1 LSVRHLPFTPPTM
14 LAPMEGVSTAPFRAL
29 IAAKG
34 GVGAVSTEFVRIN
47 DHHVPSRKLGRL
59 VERARDDVMLSV
71 QVMGREVSHMEI
83 AARIMSD
90 AGADIV
96 DINLGCP
103 SPKAVRGGVGSAML
117 RDHALLYRVLSTM
130 RRVVPRI
137 LSAKMRAGFDDAS
150 GALATARVL
159 VEAGVDFI
167 VIHPRRR
174 VDFYEGVA
182 DWRIIRTLAR
192 ELAVPVVGNGDVWNA
207 RAALRM
213 VDETG
218 CAGVMIGRP
227 AMRNPWI
234 FSQIDALTRG
244 STPFAPSGADVA
256 RYLVD
261 FVGAYTT
268 TLRAPPVGRV
278 KELVRMIARAV
289 PDRGFSRRVLMEP
302 TVEDILRRVD
312 DEIAPLSAESID
324 LDAEG
329 SLGLERSGSAIDPHQ
344 SLSFG
349 DDTMGD
355 GVDGTALHA
364 QSAP

>member
-1 LSVRHLPFTPPTM
+1 VSSRALPFAPTTM

-29 IAAKG
+29 IADKG
-34 GVGAVSTEFVRIN
+34 GVGVVSTEFVRIN
-47 DHHVPSRKLGRL
+47 DHHMPSLKLGRL
-59 VERARDDVMLSV
+59 VERARDDVWLSV
-71 QVMGREVSHMEI
+71 QVMGREVSHMEV

-117 RDHALLYRVLSTM
+117 KDHVLLHRVLSTM
-130 RRVVPRI
+130 RRVVPRV

-159 VEAGVDFI
+159 VDAGVDFI

-182 DWRIIRTLAR
+182 DWRIIRMLAR
-192 ELAVPVVGNGDVWNA
+192 ELPVPVVGNGDVWNA

-213 VDETG
+213 RDETG

-234 FSQIDALTRG
+234 FTQADALARG
-244 STPFAPSGADVA
+244 DTPFSPAGADVA
-256 RYLVD
+256 RYMRD
-261 FVGAYTT
+261 FVEAYSTT
-268 TLRAPPVGRV
+268 MSRVPVGRV

-289 PDRGFSRRVLMEP
+289 PDRGFSRRVLMEQ
-302 TVEDILRRVD
+302 TVDDILRRVD
-312 DEIAPLSAESID
+312 DEVGPLSPQELD

-329 SLGLERSGSAIDPHQ
+329 SLRLERSGSTIEPASEEGPPPTVVDEGLRAI
-344 SLSFG
+344 
-349 DDTMGD
+349 T
-355 GVDGTALHA
+355 
-364 QSAP
+364 